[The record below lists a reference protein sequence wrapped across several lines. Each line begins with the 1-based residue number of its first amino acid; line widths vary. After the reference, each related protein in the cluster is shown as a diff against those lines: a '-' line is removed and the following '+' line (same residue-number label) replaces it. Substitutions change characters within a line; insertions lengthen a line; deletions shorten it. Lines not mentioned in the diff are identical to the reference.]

1 MTKSD
6 AIYEN
11 MTRCFNRPITK
22 PETNPQWFTQ
32 GLTYLLP
39 KSNETNISKNY
50 GPMTCVSEMYKILT
64 SIVTERIYNFLNA
77 NNIPPSEKREYRKGF
92 CGCKGQLLIN
102 KMLLEDTRCLLKKC
116 SQLKSGSCFYLICPW
131 LIYWT
136 YLTFQKC
143 FIVCRVITR
152 HKKLNW
158 TILILL
164 FHVLTFFDRYSDK
177 CLSFSSQLSHRL
189 RKYFDEDLM
198 FVVRKKIMVD
208 LIFEILSFR
217 IFHHLFYCNRGFYVY
232 NKYVFG
238 TRFHVRER
246 NLSDFLNHKFTFLKS
261 YFPGDFV
268 RDIYL
273 DKNFENNYGSF
284 GVLYY
289 EEVDRP
295 FILYKFYL

>member
-1 MTKSD
+1 
-6 AIYEN
+6 
-11 MTRCFNRPITK
+11 
-22 PETNPQWFTQ
+22 
-32 GLTYLLP
+32 
-39 KSNETNISKNY
+39 
-50 GPMTCVSEMYKILT
+50 
-64 SIVTERIYNFLNA
+64 
-77 NNIPPSEKREYRKGF
+77 
-92 CGCKGQLLIN
+92 
-102 KMLLEDTRCLLKKC
+102 
-116 SQLKSGSCFYLICPW
+116 
-131 LIYWT
+131 
-136 YLTFQKC
+136 
-143 FIVCRVITR
+143 
-152 HKKLNW
+152 
-158 TILILL
+158 
-164 FHVLTFFDRYSDK
+164 
-177 CLSFSSQLSHRL
+177 
-189 RKYFDEDLM
+189 M

-246 NLSDFLNHKFTFLKS
+246 NLSDFLNQKFTFLKS

-289 EEVDRP
+289 DEVDRP